1 MNMDKP
7 KLNKLST
14 EVINQI
20 AAGEV
25 IERPASIVKEL
36 VDNSIDAQS
45 TKIEI
50 KVKNGGI
57 DLIEVLDNGTGIPKE
72 NISSVFDSHTT
83 SKIQNIEDLN
93 TLLSLGFRGEALSTI
108 TSVSRVKLLSKF
120 ESEDLGNEINYN
132 EKGKSLVKSAAKE
145 QGTTV
150 KVENIFYN
158 IPARLKYLKSAQTE
172 YRKIYELLLNY
183 FLIFPNIQ
191 FILYKDGKVV
201 VDIPIV
207 RNSKAGEISKERVI
221 KFLGDQDF
229 LKLFYD
235 GAGIKVNGY
244 IAHPSTHKSKNSK
257 SYIFLNNRPI
267 TDRGVIRAVYEGYSR
282 YLPHGERVDFIINI
296 IINPE
301 LVDVNVHPRKEEVR
315 FENPF
320 RVYSAIEEAVKH
332 TLNKELSF
340 EDTSSSESKS
350 SVNSFSSLRDSF
362 NKSKTGLSST
372 PKEYEQNNLYLK
384 NKSSSVKDTLLFS
397 KELLKSSSL
406 QDYEPFEPS
415 NQYED
420 IVNLFQLFNKYIV
433 IEFTNGN
440 LWIIDQHAAAE
451 RINFEKLMNNSKNID
466 IQNFLVPVELPMKK
480 EEILFL
486 EENKKFFSD
495 LGILF
500 DIEKEKILLK
510 TVPVEFANSDFKQ
523 IFNEIFELEENL
535 SLLKKNFKKLRDDV
549 LATISCHSSIRSGQK
564 LSRESMLDLY
574 ERLSKC
580 ENPYSCPHGRPAVWK
595 LTLSE
600 IDRNFERTY

>member
-1 MNMDKP
+1 MYMQKP
-7 KLNKLST
+7 KLNKLSP
-14 EVINQI
+14 EIINQI

-57 DLIEVLDNGTGIPKE
+57 DLIEVSDNGIGIPKE

-83 SKIQNIEDLN
+83 SKIEKVEDLN

-108 TSVSRVKLLSKF
+108 TSVSRVKLISKF
-120 ESEDLGNEINYN
+120 QSEDLGNEINYD
-132 EKGKSLVKSAAKE
+132 EDGKSLVKSAAKE

-158 IPARLKYLKSAQTE
+158 IPARFKYLKTAQTE

-183 FLIFPNIQ
+183 FLIFPNIH
-191 FILYKDGKVV
+191 FILYKDGKIV
-201 VDIPIV
+201 VDTPLV
-207 RNSKAGEISKERVI
+207 PNSMAGEISEERVT
-221 KFLGDQDF
+221 KFLGSHNF
-229 LKLFYD
+229 LKLFSD
-235 GAGIKVNGY
+235 GAGIKINGY
-244 IAHPSTHKSKNSK
+244 IAHPSTHKTRSSN

-267 TDRGVIRAVYEGYSR
+267 TDRGIMRAIYEGYSR
-282 YLPHGERVDFIINI
+282 YLPYGEKIDFIVNIN
-296 IINPE
+296 INPE

-320 RVYSAIEEAVKH
+320 RIYSAIEEAVKH

-340 EDTSSSESKS
+340 ENTNSSESKLND
-350 SVNSFSSLRDSF
+350 NSFSSFRDRF
-362 NKSKTGLSST
+362 NKPK
-372 PKEYEQNNLYLK
+372 KEYGQNNLYLK

-397 KELLKSSSL
+397 KELLKSSPSL
-406 QDYEPFEPS
+406 KYDSFQQNNDH
-415 NQYED
+415 ND
-420 IVNLFQLFNKYIV
+420 IINIFQLFNKYIV
-433 IEFTNGN
+433 VEFANEN

-451 RINFEKLMNNSKNID
+451 RINFEKLLNNSKDLD
-466 IQNFLVPVELPMKK
+466 IQNFLVPVELSMKK
-480 EEILFL
+480 EEVLFL
-486 EENKKFFSD
+486 EENERFFSD
-495 LGILF
+495 LGIQF
-500 DIEKEKILLK
+500 DIQKEKILLK
-510 TVPVEFANSDFKQ
+510 TVPVEFANSDFQK
-523 IFNEIFELEENL
+523 IFYEIFELEENL

-549 LATISCHSSIRSGQK
+549 LATISCHTSVRSGQK

-580 ENPYSCPHGRPAVWK
+580 ENPYSCPHGRPAIWR
-595 LTLSE
+595 LTLDE
-600 IDRNFERTY
+600 IDHNFERTY